1 MKKHLLKTM
10 LVATGLL
17 TSAVSTWADTKDL
30 TPTAVT
36 KIQSSNADNIFYD
49 ATATSWTCSQSKV
62 SGGGVFSA
70 QSGNNYPGPVILTKF
85 DASTTLEGKKLT
97 KATFK
102 FTSVCNESG
111 KNSNLQVAQIKTG
124 WDETT
129 ATWNNTNKS
138 DVLSAVN
145 IDEVKN
151 GVNVKKST
159 VVSLDVTKYLTATT
173 DNNIGFAIYTFTA
186 REQKVSNITLSLE
199 YIDAS
204 SSANYTVKYVD
215 AEGNELKAS
224 TTATGVSGEKATITK
239 DEKSSIKT
247 TDGTKYIYDSD
258 DSESLTIAQDGSTVI
273 TLKFRKAETWNYT
286 VNCIAGDYTK
296 TITGTG
302 TEGETFNVAYP
313 YVLEVNGTL
322 YTTSKQ
328 SNDKKGYYLDF
339 NLSENNKTKD
349 ITYSATSTKNIVYL
363 SEAEDIDGL
372 TRTTNGNT
380 AIRSSNGGS
389 AYAKDGNVEIT
400 QLPAGVYKLHVC
412 VCDAT
417 KNYMSVWNFLANEKN
432 IFSFTATA
440 VNWIEGDSEA
450 FTINEETPIYLAQ
463 GGSNNAGVDFLYI
476 QKVGDVATITSAEYA
491 TYVTTSAVK
500 VPENVKVL
508 TVKANT
514 TGIETAELAAGTVI
528 PAGTAVVLN
537 AEAGDYTLEVADE
550 AGTKP
555 ADNDLKPATADITA
569 DGTQYCLTQNEEGK
583 VGFAKVQVGLNIPAG
598 KAYLVVNNEAEAN
611 FFALDGSTTAI
622 KNVEAA
628 QTVDNA
634 YYTLQGVKVERP
646 TKGIY
651 VKNGK
656 KVVIK

>member
-17 TSAVSTWADTKDL
+17 TSAVSAWADTKDL

-62 SGGGVFSA
+62 SGGVFSA
-70 QSGNNYPGPVILTKF
+70 QNGSNYPGPVILTKF
-85 DASTTLEGKKLT
+85 DASTTLNGKKLT

-102 FTSVCNESG
+102 FTSICSE

-138 DVLSAVN
+138 NVLNAVN

-151 GVNVKKST
+151 GVNVKTTST

-173 DNNIGFAIYTFTA
+173 DNNIGFAIYTYTA

-224 TTATGVSGEKATITK
+224 TTAAGVSGEKATITK

-258 DSESLTIAQDGSTVI
+258 DSESFTIAQDGSTII

-296 TITGTG
+296 KITGTG
-302 TEGETFNVAYP
+302 IEGETFNVAYP
-313 YVLEVNGTL
+313 YALEVNGTL

-328 SNDKKGYYLDF
+328 SNDRKGFYLDF

-349 ITYSATSTKNIVYL
+349 ITYSATNTKNIVYF

-400 QLPAGVYKLHVC
+400 KLPAGVYKLHVC

-417 KNYMSVWNFLANEKN
+417 KNYNSIWNFLANEKN

-440 VNWIEGDSEA
+440 VNWVEGDSEA

-476 QKVGDVATITSAEYA
+476 QKVADVASISSAEYA

-508 TVKANT
+508 TVKAST

-555 ADNDLKPATADITA
+555 ANNDLNPATADITA

-583 VGFAKVQVGLNIPAG
+583 VGFAKVQAGVNIPAG
-598 KAYLVVNNEAEAN
+598 KAYLVVNNTAAAN

-628 QTVDNA
+628 QTADNA
-634 YYTLQGVKVERP
+634 YYTLQGVKVEHP
-646 TKGIY
+646 AKGIY
-651 VKNGK
+651 IKNGK